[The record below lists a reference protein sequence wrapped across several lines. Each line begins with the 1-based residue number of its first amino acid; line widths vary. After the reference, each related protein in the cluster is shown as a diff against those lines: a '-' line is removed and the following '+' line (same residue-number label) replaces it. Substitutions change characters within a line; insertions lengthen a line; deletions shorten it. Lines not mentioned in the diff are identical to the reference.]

1 MKKTISTT
9 GTSASVADVT
19 DREVATSMPTASPV
33 ALQRTSFQYEYAILD
48 KLGFGMYGEIF
59 KVRRVYDGK
68 VFVLK
73 KVPLDG
79 LTNQQISLSM
89 SEHQVMRK
97 LNHPS
102 IVKFY
107 ESCVNERAIQIIMEH
122 APRGDLAGMIELQT
136 KNKTLFEEKVL
147 WEYMIQICE
156 GLHYLHQNRI
166 LHRDIKAQNIF
177 LDANLN
183 IKIGDLGLV
192 REFGPSSVNAFSQ
205 VGTPLYFSPE
215 LCKEEPYNDKS
226 DVWSFGCLMYEM
238 ACLRKPFEAKNTIAL
253 MRKICDTEPPE
264 LPHKYSNELKFVIKK
279 MLEKD
284 ADHRPTI
291 GQILGYG
298 PVHKLL
304 PESRWRRKM
313 EALNK
318 YRDDIQ
324 EEFQQG
330 KLAIDRLH
338 TMEREIKAER
348 EDSRK
353 KFASFNRAIEYLK
366 EEKVRM
372 NDDLEGKVVEL
383 NSCKSKLA
391 TARKEKKSLLNRIK
405 NLEDHNKLLE
415 SKVKKN
421 RALYAETKK
430 MLEDERCR
438 SRQRSRPPTPQR
450 RNPTPGRKSTCGAG
464 GVGLT
469 YQGLSEERE
478 NTPLGEHST
487 SVYVD
492 VRDIATITPSPS
504 PNPSPIPFP
513 QHCVEEPLLF
523 TTQHA
528 EVSPCQKG
536 DKGAITS
543 PSPRPF
549 TLRSMQ
555 STTICIQSRGGLTDA
570 GFQNKIGEHCEYT
583 HSPALHKPSV
593 IAKTSQ
599 CVTTPCGRRNTAN
612 SLGVIDTTP
621 LVAISNEKRAS
632 EAVTPKTETSPGDDH
647 QREATTEDVTPVL
660 GEISD
665 KLRRLEP
672 LLAVGGLDVETSSG
686 YCGPFVLVNSEELDR
701 HARLSNSFMATPVT
715 DRPLFGYTKHNC
727 LDDDE
732 EEEISCETDCASELE
747 RFSMDEGSDNMDKTG
762 IDCPYENA
770 KFDTVRQVDNE
781 IHSPDRGLATPSPQ
795 IDLPPSIARVRFE
808 SLSEQESDLKS
819 MPSSAVALEVD
830 KESGCIGSVI
840 STRNSP
846 HAKKF
851 ETIQKESI
859 VSPPPR
865 FLTRTRYHCGNTGA
879 KACNDAMES
888 PTCQTDSPLQP
899 RSFTNFFDE
908 KEVLR
913 LESPSSEIT
922 PRIIDPEEQIMS
934 QSTPP
939 SSAKPL
945 PKLAISSTAR
955 EDGQHQNATEV
966 DSKTFSW
973 ASQSVGRQFRYS
985 STKTV
990 VTSMS
995 GQPVPSPCKSS
1006 PGRVANG
1013 LVFNS
1018 QFFGL
1023 LSSTYENEEHEEHEE
1038 HTFTGLYHWQRIH
1051 HGKTTSGRSKG
1062 SVARGRVWRNH
1073 CPFQLQSTAKSLC
1086 ILYKAR
1092 GPKMPTL
1099 KTFKVRRERAGEH
1112 CFAPVKFCNPIQ
1124 ISCNSD
1130 YERWFFFDVNQETNS
1145 NNISEVLLHFEEKHL
1160 NAVEEV
1166 VVLDFDRKFIDLAA
1180 NSGETNSIAMNNKIF
1195 AGKSE
1200 EKDINTTPM
1209 AHALSLP
1216 FEEESAEQET
1226 VYQPAKRRES
1236 RRLQQLDLRGK
1247 HGNISRCKVSSDTP
1261 PLPKV
1266 NVAKDNMGA
1275 LTPSELLQLAEMVRH
1290 YDSGEH

>member
-1 MKKTISTT
+1 MKKTNSTS

-19 DREVATSMPTASPV
+19 DREVATSMPAASSV

-122 APRGDLAGMIELQT
+122 APRGDLAGMIDLQT

-192 REFGPSSVNAFSQ
+192 REFGPSSVNAVSQ

-304 PESRWRRKM
+304 PESRWRRKL

-338 TMEREIKAER
+338 IMEREIKAER
-348 EDSRK
+348 DDSRK

-366 EEKVRM
+366 EEKARM

-405 NLEDHNKLLE
+405 NLEDHNKLLD

-430 MLEDERCR
+430 MLEDERSR

-450 RNPTPGRKSTCGAG
+450 RNPTPGRKSTCGTG
-464 GVGLT
+464 GVGQT
-469 YQGLSEERE
+469 YQGLAEEKE
-478 NTPLGEHST
+478 NTPLGEDST

-492 VRDIATITPSPS
+492 VRDISTITPSASPS
-504 PNPSPIPFP
+504 PSPIPFP

-528 EVSPCQKG
+528 QVSPCQKG
-536 DKGAITS
+536 GKGAIAS
-543 PSPRPF
+543 PSPRPI
-549 TLRSMQ
+549 TLQ
-555 STTICIQSRGGLTDA
+555 SIQGTTVCPKSRGGGLNAAD
-570 GFQNKIGEHCEYT
+570 FKDKVEEHCEHT
-583 HSPALHKPSV
+583 HTPALDTPSV

-612 SLGVIDTTP
+612 SSGVIDTTP
-621 LVAISNEKRAS
+621 LVAISNEKRS
-632 EAVTPKTETSPGDDH
+632 EVVIPKTETYSGDEH
-647 QREATTEDVTPVL
+647 KSEAIVEDVTPVL
-660 GEISD
+660 GKISD

-672 LLAVGGLDVETSSG
+672 LLAVRAMDVETTSG
-686 YCGPFVLVNSEELDR
+686 YSEPFALVNSDEFNG
-701 HARLSNSFMATPVT
+701 HARMSSSFMATPVT
-715 DRPLFGYTKHNC
+715 ERPLFEYTKHNC
-727 LDDDE
+727 LDDE

-747 RFSMDEGSDNMDKTG
+747 RFSIDEGSDNMDKTG
-762 IDCPYENA
+762 IDSLYENT
-770 KFDTVRQVDNE
+770 KFNTARQVDNE
-781 IHSPDRGLATPSPQ
+781 LHSSDRGLATPSPQ

-808 SLSEQESDLKS
+808 SLSEQESDLRS
-819 MPSSAVALEVD
+819 MPPSALAIEVD
-830 KESGCIGSVI
+830 KESGCIGAVVSP
-840 STRNSP
+840 RNP
-846 HAKKF
+846 PLAKRF
-851 ETIQKESI
+851 ETIQTESI

-865 FLTRTRYHCGNTGA
+865 FLTRTRFHCGNTGA

-899 RSFTNFFDE
+899 RSFTKFFDE

-913 LESPSSEIT
+913 LGSPSSDIT
-922 PRIIDPEEQIMS
+922 PRIIDPEEQILS

-939 SSAKPL
+939 PSAKPL
-945 PKLAISSTAR
+945 PKLAITSTAR
-955 EDGQHQNATEV
+955 EDGQHQNASEV

-990 VTSMS
+990 VKSVS
-995 GQPVPSPCKSS
+995 GQPAPSPCKSS

-1023 LSSTYENEEHEEHEE
+1023 LSSTGENEELEE

-1112 CFAPVKFCNPIQ
+1112 SFAAVKFCDPIQ

-1130 YERWFFFDVNQETNS
+1130 YERWFLFDVNQETNS

-1180 NSGETNSIAMNNKIF
+1180 NSGETNSIVMNNKIF
-1195 AGKSE
+1195 IGKSE

-1216 FEEESAEQET
+1216 FEEESTEQET

-1247 HGNISRCKVSSDTP
+1247 HGNIARCKVSSGTP
-1261 PLPKV
+1261 PSPKV